1 MFEHIIE
8 DEASYEVV
16 IEIYRLVENSFL
28 FDVFLIQGCRF
39 LVIIVEKFGLALGLL
54 DMWFCQICGH
64 VYQLIKAHCKSFRAV
79 RAFHLRTGCKL
90 FDKLF

>member
-16 IEIYRLVENSFL
+16 IEIYRLVENTFL

-39 LVIIVEKFGLALGLL
+39 LVIIVEKFGFTLRLL
-54 DMWFCQICGH
+54 DMWFGQICGH
-64 VYQLIKAHCKSFRAV
+64 VYQLIKAHCKIFRAV
-79 RAFHLRTGCKL
+79 RTFHLRTRCKL
-90 FDKLF
+90 LDKLL